1 MAQQSNVISLPRSDG
16 TIEAYTLRGATAWP
30 KPAGPFRARVAFA
43 AAHVVCDPLREADAP
58 GQSAI
63 DWDTTLAYRRHLWSY
78 GFAVAEAMDTAQRGA
93 GLGWPAA
100 RDLIA
105 RSIAESRAEG
115 GVIACGAGTDQLAP
129 GDSVTIADVERAYE
143 EQVGF
148 VEGNGG
154 RGVLLAGR

>member
-1 MAQQSNVISLPRSDG
+1 MWPSLPRSEETTG
-16 TIEAYTLRGATAWP
+16 ASPRGGP
-30 KPAGPFRARVAFA
+30 PGGPNPAGPFRARVAFA
-43 AAHVVCDPLREADAP
+43 AAHVVCDPLREADAT

-100 RDLIA
+100 RDLIV

-154 RGVLLAGR
+154 PASLLA